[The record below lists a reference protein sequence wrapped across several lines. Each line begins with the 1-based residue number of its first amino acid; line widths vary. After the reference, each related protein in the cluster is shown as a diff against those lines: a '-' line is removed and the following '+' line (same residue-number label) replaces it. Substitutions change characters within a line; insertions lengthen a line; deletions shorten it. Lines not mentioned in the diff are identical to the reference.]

1 MNSDEFADVRKELQD
16 ISDELNHRL
25 EEDGYLI
32 LGLDEIKTMLGIK
45 PNPRDELFG
54 YKFYKEQS

>member
-1 MNSDEFADVRKELQD
+1 MNSDEFEDGRKILQD

-32 LGLDEIKTMLGIK
+32 LPLDEFKTMLGIK
-45 PNPRDELFG
+45 PNPGDELFG
-54 YKFYKEQS
+54 YRFYKEQS